1 MRLIR
6 GQTSISVPKNNFRFS
21 GKPRQPTP
29 RQDQNRPHVQFPQ
42 SAHTE
47 SKELAPTFL
56 RREVANRLFFRQEM
70 EARLAH
76 LACNQK
82 FAVLC
87 LDLDDFKSVNDTL
100 GHPLGDN
107 LLCQVRTGCA
117 TACVKAIVWRGSVA
131 MNLPSFKR

>member
-42 SAHTE
+42 SAHIE

-56 RREVANRLFFRQEM
+56 RREVASIVFLGLLARNSIAFVPFSVDRLSDIGLRWAFPAESRSVQIVDVGSTC
-70 EARLAH
+70 R
-76 LACNQK
+76 N
-82 FAVLC
+82 LC
-87 LDLDDFKSVNDTL
+87 LCLVER
-100 GHPLGDN
+100 
-107 LLCQVRTGCA
+107 VY
-117 TACVKAIVWRGSVA
+117 
-131 MNLPSFKR
+131 

>member
-56 RREVANRLFFRQEM
+56 RREVASRLPRAP
-70 EARLAH
+70 ARPRARPG
-76 LACNQK
+76 
-82 FAVLC
+82 AVRAAF
-87 LDLDDFKSVNDTL
+87 DRKRET
-100 GHPLGDN
+100 
-107 LLCQVRTGCA
+107 
-117 TACVKAIVWRGSVA
+117 KAVSEPR
-131 MNLPSFKR
+131 PTK

>member
-21 GKPRQPTP
+21 GKPRQPTS

-56 RREVANRLFFRQEM
+56 RRKVAMEHYEVRDAMRRAIDPALVLEFELF
-70 EARLAH
+70 
-76 LACNQK
+76 
-82 FAVLC
+82 
-87 LDLDDFKSVNDTL
+87 
-100 GHPLGDN
+100 LGDAAYKN
-107 LLCQVRTGCA
+107 VQFTKFQDVSDP
-117 TACVKAIVWRGSVA
+117 IVLGA
-131 MNLPSFKR
+131 FLKNN

>member
-29 RQDQNRPHVQFPQ
+29 RQDQNRSHVQFPQ

-56 RREVANRLFFRQEM
+56 RREVARLDHRRSRFKVMGAIWKVVPCGHGIIESGK
-70 EARLAH
+70 
-76 LACNQK
+76 N
-82 FAVLC
+82 
-87 LDLDDFKSVNDTL
+87 KSVTASCSRTFGKEGHTL
-100 GHPLGDN
+100 
-107 LLCQVRTGCA
+107 
-117 TACVKAIVWRGSVA
+117 AIEWEISCF
-131 MNLPSFKR
+131 LT

>member
-29 RQDQNRPHVQFPQ
+29 RQDQNRSHVQFPQ

-56 RREVANRLFFRQEM
+56 RREVSYRIRRVAFVHGNEPVRSVIGATEIGRAITSAKTQPKWAPTPRRRARASLAISDRERMVVAAN
-70 EARLAH
+70 
-76 LACNQK
+76 
-82 FAVLC
+82 
-87 LDLDDFKSVNDTL
+87 SVGVSD
-100 GHPLGDN
+100 
-107 LLCQVRTGCA
+107 A
-117 TACVKAIVWRGSVA
+117 T
-131 MNLPSFKR
+131 

>member
-42 SAHTE
+42 AAHTE

-56 RREVANRLFFRQEM
+56 RRKVASHARRARAHAGGRGLCPPHQDAARRLTTTEVSSSSSRS
-70 EARLAH
+70 
-76 LACNQK
+76 
-82 FAVLC
+82 AV
-87 LDLDDFKSVNDTL
+87 K
-100 GHPLGDN
+100 
-107 LLCQVRTGCA
+107 
-117 TACVKAIVWRGSVA
+117 
-131 MNLPSFKR
+131 